1 MRNNERLSKEDLK
14 VIELQTEHFK
24 LMLENNFLRAKMY
37 NANKDELER
46 LKAENL
52 QLKRTQSPVFNF
64 TNN

>member
-1 MRNNERLSKEDLK
+1 MQSNEKLSNEDLK

-24 LMLENNFLRAKMY
+24 LMLENNLMRAKMY
-37 NANKDELER
+37 NENKDEIER

-64 TNN
+64 NNN